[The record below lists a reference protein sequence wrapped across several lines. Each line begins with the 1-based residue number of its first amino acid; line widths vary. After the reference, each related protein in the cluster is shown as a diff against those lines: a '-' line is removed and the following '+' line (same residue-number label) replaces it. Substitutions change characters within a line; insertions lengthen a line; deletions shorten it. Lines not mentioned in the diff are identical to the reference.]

1 MRKDS
6 IPDYPKIHQIIFPG
20 DETKHSVFDS
30 VYSETNNLYSV
41 EEDDDSDKV
50 FSNMSSDA

>member
-6 IPDYPKIHQIIFPG
+6 IPDSPKIHQIIFPG